1 MEVGEKKA
9 YSLIKG
15 KDNIMQSIFEYL
27 REIKELLEQLNAITQ
42 NQTTI
47 LLGEQDEIENEDEV
61 LGLLE
66 GMVEY
71 KDEVIKTLTEVE
83 EKFQNAYEQYKQ
95 ELIAKGFMARVKNE
109 VTYILN
115 LKNEIAERE
124 QSNVSIMQSR
134 MQMKNKQIRVQPTNI
149 QMVEAYK
156 KQQRK
161 P

>member
-1 MEVGEKKA
+1 
-9 YSLIKG
+9 
-15 KDNIMQSIFEYL
+15 MQSIFEYL